1 MVPKYHLFENGV
13 WFDFAE
19 LIPKTLTGFMEYLVD
34 TDDLDPSIMYEAQFC
49 GGYDGAGSFSV
60 YRNSS
65 SGSPNQILVAMRLM
79 KIVEKV
85 SGQLVYVE
93 KSMGPDTEIPIA
105 IIPGKE
111 SHDLVKAIGQKLET
125 EVLACQNQIFDIN
138 GNDKTF
144 QFSFKF
150 EPSQCDKKLFLD
162 LSGAGGGYCLH
173 CNTTMED
180 AQNQDLIVEG
190 FPMDRNIKD
199 LNERF
204 QELDSKGLIDA
215 RKKGDYSQRTGLT
228 HEPIWKE
235 LDPTKYI
242 PVLHAWINALKL
254 FERLCY
260 LQNSRKSFPN
270 EWPKT
275 GPGIRLSKEAKLAQD
290 TAKKV
295 FSAQAKA
302 TMKLTLNMADIG
314 GTSGNSDTG
323 NNAREFFS
331 AKNREKVLDLYDF
344 HGNDRDS
351 LRDLLQRWNVVLRVQ
366 SSIELIDVPD
376 FVDYCKETYI
386 KTKDLF
392 PWHTIPGAM
401 HAVLAHSPQQIQS
414 NGGYGLGQKSESPL
428 ESLHYFM
435 RIFEK
440 YQSRKIS
447 TEACLYDTMK
457 RLYLKSCQLVRSQR
471 LEKKPAKHEI
481 SFLSQD
487 DKIVQSFF
495 ISNQIEE

>member
-1 MVPKYHLFENGV
+1 MPRLCVYILGHSLLMTIDGYLRKNRIQPPHAKRTLCLRYH
-13 WFDFAE
+13 
-19 LIPKTLTGFMEYLVD
+19 
-34 TDDLDPSIMYEAQFC
+34 
-49 GGYDGAGSFSV
+49 GAGIE
-60 YRNSS
+60 
-65 SGSPNQILVAMRLM
+65 SGDPA
-79 KIVEKV
+79 
-85 SGQLVYVE
+85 
-93 KSMGPDTEIPIA
+93 D
-105 IIPGKE
+105 
-111 SHDLVKAIGQKLET
+111 
-125 EVLACQNQIFDIN
+125 F
-138 GNDKTF
+138 F

-204 QELDSKGLIDA
+204 QALDSKGLIDA

-254 FERLCY
+254 FERFCY

-376 FVDYCKETYI
+376 FVDYCKETYL

-471 LEKKPAKHEI
+471 LEKKPAQHEI

-487 DKIVQSFF
+487 DKLVQSFF
-495 ISNQIEE
+495 IYVKLLKICMDTDKNWTFIPHKSRSDLKIQNYWSQFIVYT